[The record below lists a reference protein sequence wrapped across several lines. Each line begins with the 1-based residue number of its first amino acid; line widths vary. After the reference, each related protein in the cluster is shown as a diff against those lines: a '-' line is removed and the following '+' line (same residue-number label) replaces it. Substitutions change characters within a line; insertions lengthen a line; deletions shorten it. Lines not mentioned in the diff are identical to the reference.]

1 MTVSQTQQG
10 YGLVVASLTVALVL
24 TLLPMPHWAGELRP
38 QWVALTIV
46 YWCLTVPDRVGVFWA
61 FGAGLL
67 LDVISGNVLGQN
79 ALSLSVVAWLA
90 LELHQRI
97 RLYPLWQQ
105 AISVWLLLLA
115 ERLLTVWVLGAT
127 GAPTP
132 TLRYWV
138 PTFLG
143 MLLWPWLSVILRD
156 LSGRHSGH

>member
-1 MTVSQTQQG
+1 MTVPQIHHGS
-10 YGLVVASLTVALVL
+10 GLVVGSLTVALVL

-46 YWCLTVPDRVGVFWA
+46 YWCLMVPDRVGVFWA

-79 ALSLSVVAWLA
+79 ALALSVVAYLA
-90 LELHQRI
+90 LKLHQRI
-97 RLYPLWQQ
+97 RIYPLWQQ
-105 AISVWLLLLA
+105 AISVWFLLLA

-138 PTFLG
+138 PTFFG
-143 MLLWPWLSVILRD
+143 ILLWPWLSVILRD
-156 LSGRHSGH
+156 LSGRHAGH